1 VADLPN
7 ATPESR
13 VLSLLDIERTILRR
27 VAAGEGLTEP
37 LADLVRAIATLVGDD
52 AQCGLFFVNAE
63 DDGLTAATDD
73 LSPAIAALELNADRA
88 GVSPA
93 RQAIRQRR
101 SIYLEDVAEWAGL
114 DAFGA
119 VPRAAWSAPVL
130 ALDGHI
136 LGALVLYFPVPNRPG
151 SDGNELLAL
160 AANSVALAIERSN
173 SDRALRDREAE
184 LARVQEIGRVGG
196 VEVDLRNGLRN
207 RRSPEYLAIHGLP
220 PEAMGETHEDWVRRI
235 HPDDRELTEKAFFK
249 AIADGTEEYSSE
261 HRIIRP
267 SDGETRWISV
277 KARIE
282 RDAAGQALR
291 LVGAHIDI
299 TDRMLAQQ
307 TLYESEQRFRLI
319 ADSAPVPI
327 WVSRLD
333 GKRAFAN
340 QAYLD
345 FLGLSYD
352 AALVFDWRKI
362 LHPDDLPRIL
372 QEQIAGESSLKPFAL
387 EARYLRADGKWRWI
401 RSESQPRWDASGRHA
416 GFIGVAHDITSGKAA
431 EDDLRRLNE
440 TLAIEVAK
448 RTRER
453 DRIWNVSRDLLLVL
467 DQQGSWLSVNPA
479 WSEVVGWS
487 ADQLLGP
494 TQLDHEHLSPLQKA
508 RKSLTRLAA
517 NEHSGRFESAFPA
530 EDGGERWISWTSVLD
545 DRLIYAV
552 GRDISAE
559 KHAQQALRA
568 AEDQLRQAQ
577 KMEAVGQLTGGIA
590 HDFNNLLTGIIGGL
604 ELVKR
609 RIAAKR
615 FDDVDRFIDPAVNSA
630 HRAAALTHR
639 LLAFSR
645 QQSLD
650 FKPIDVAQLILSMED
665 MLRRTLGSHVKLTIV
680 ADPDIWIAEVDHN
693 QLENAVLNL
702 VINARDAMPDGGE
715 LAIEICNRTIVTAER
730 DVAAGDYVTIA
741 VRDQGVGMTPSQ
753 VERAFDP
760 FFTTKPIGQGTG
772 LGLSMVYGFA
782 KQSRGH
788 IWIDSRIGE
797 GTMVTVFLPRS
808 GRPAAPA
815 AEPPPATVEPAA
827 TGETILVVEDEAAV
841 RLVVAAALSELGYR
855 TIEAHDAPAALAL
868 LERSP
873 NIDLLITDIGLPGMN
888 GRQLAE
894 QAQARRPDLKVLFMS
909 GYAEKVAAG
918 AELWSDTTDLITKPF
933 AVDSFAA
940 KVRDI
945 LQR

>member
-1 VADLPN
+1 MPI
-7 ATPESR
+7 ATSESK
-13 VLSLLDIERTILRR
+13 VLSLLEIERTMLRQ
-27 VAAGEGLTEP
+27 VAAGGPLTET
-37 LADLVRAIATLVGDD
+37 LAELLRAIETLVGSD
-52 AQCGLFFVNAE
+52 AHCELFFVNV
-63 DDGLTAATDD
+63 DDDRLLAATDD
-73 LSPAIAALELNADRA
+73 LPPAIAALELDEIHAP
-88 GVSPA
+88 VSPA
-93 RQAIRQRR
+93 RQAIQQRQ
-101 SIYLEDVAEWAGL
+101 SIYLEDVAAWAGL
-114 DAFGA
+114 DAFGSA
-119 VPRAAWSAPVL
+119 PRAAWSSPVL

-136 LGALVLYFPVPNRPG
+136 LGALVLYFPLPNQLGPG
-151 SDGNELLAL
+151 GNELLAL
-160 AANSVALAIERSN
+160 AANSVALAIERSD

-196 VEVDLRNGLRN
+196 VEVDLRNGFRN
-207 RRSPEYLAIHGLP
+207 LRSPEYLAIHGLP
-220 PEAMGETHEDWVRRI
+220 AEAMRETHEDWVNRI
-235 HPDDRELTEKAFFK
+235 HPEDRERAEQAFFK
-249 AIADGTEEYSSE
+249 AVADGAEEYASE
-261 HRIIRP
+261 YRIIRP

-277 KARIE
+277 KARVE
-282 RDAAGQALR
+282 RDAAGHALR

-345 FLGLSYD
+345 FLGLGFD
-352 AALVFDWRKI
+352 EALVFDWRKI

-401 RSESQPRWDASGRHA
+401 RSESQPRWDAAGRHA
-416 GFIGVAHDITSGKAA
+416 GFIGVAHDITAAKVA

-453 DRIWNVSRDLLLVL
+453 DRIWSVSRDLLLVL

-479 WSEVVGWS
+479 WSDVLGWS

-494 TQLDHEHLSPLQKA
+494 TQLDHEHLSALQKA

-517 NEHSGRFESAFPA
+517 NDHSGRFESVFP
-530 EDGGERWISWTSVLD
+530 ERDGGERWISWTSVLNEN
-545 DRLIYAV
+545 LIYAV

-568 AEDQLRQAQ
+568 AEAQLRQAQ

-609 RIAAKR
+609 RVAAKR

-650 FKPIDVAQLILSMED
+650 FKPIDVVQLILSMED
-665 MLRRTLGSHVKLTIV
+665 MLRRTLGTHVNLTIV
-680 ADPDIWIAEVDHN
+680 ADPHIWIAEVDHN

-702 VINARDAMPDGGE
+702 VINARDAMVHGGE
-715 LAIEICNRTIVTAER
+715 LSIEIRNRTIATAER
-730 DVAAGDYVTIA
+730 EVAAGDYVTIA
-741 VRDQGVGMTPSQ
+741 VRDQGIGMTPSQ

-782 KQSRGH
+782 KQSRGQ
-788 IWIDSRIGE
+788 IWIDSQIAE
-797 GTMVTVFLPRS
+797 GTTVTVFLPRS
-808 GRPAAPA
+808 SRTAVPAV
-815 AEPPPATVEPAA
+815 EPPPAVIEPPP
-827 TGETILVVEDEAAV
+827 TGETILLVEDEAAV
-841 RLVVAAALSELGYR
+841 RLVVATALTELGYR
-855 TIEAHDAPAALAL
+855 MVEAHDAPTALAL

-873 NIDLLITDIGLPGMN
+873 GIDLLITDIGLPGMN

-894 QAQARRPDLKVLFMS
+894 RAQARRPDLKVLFMS

-918 AELWSDTTDLITKPF
+918 AELWSETTDLITKPF
-933 AVDSFAA
+933 VVDSFAA